1 MSNTSP
7 KKLGWKKEMQETR
20 RGKRKKGRNRIF
32 MIQEGA
38 QV

>member
-1 MSNTSP
+1 ME
-7 KKLGWKKEMQETR
+7 KEMQEAR
-20 RGKRKKGRNRIF
+20 RGRRKKGRNRIF